1 MDDVFQALAELKRS
15 RKSGALCTIIK
26 TKGSTPRKEGSKM
39 LVFEDGSIIGTVG
52 GGEVE
57 GRVIEEALISINSG
71 ESSILSYD
79 LFDPDQGDPGIC
91 GGSVEVFVD
100 PLEKPPELVVIGG
113 GHVGKAVVYLA
124 KWLGYRVILNDD
136 RKEFCSSDVVP
147 GADEY
152 IHSSMAELPGKYQI
166 PESAAIVLATRNNQI
181 DIDGLPDLLALQPG
195 YIGVI
200 SSKRRWKLTKE
211 HLIKSGVNKE
221 ILDAVQAPIGL
232 NIGADTPE
240 EIALSI
246 LSQVISI
253 RNGSGK

>member
-100 PLEKPPELVVIGG
+100 PLEKPPELVVIGE
-113 GHVGKAVVYLA
+113 
-124 KWLGYRVILNDD
+124 R
-136 RKEFCSSDVVP
+136 
-147 GADEY
+147 
-152 IHSSMAELPGKYQI
+152 Q
-166 PESAAIVLATRNNQI
+166 
-181 DIDGLPDLLALQPG
+181 
-195 YIGVI
+195 
-200 SSKRRWKLTKE
+200 
-211 HLIKSGVNKE
+211 
-221 ILDAVQAPIGL
+221 
-232 NIGADTPE
+232 
-240 EIALSI
+240 
-246 LSQVISI
+246 
-253 RNGSGK
+253 